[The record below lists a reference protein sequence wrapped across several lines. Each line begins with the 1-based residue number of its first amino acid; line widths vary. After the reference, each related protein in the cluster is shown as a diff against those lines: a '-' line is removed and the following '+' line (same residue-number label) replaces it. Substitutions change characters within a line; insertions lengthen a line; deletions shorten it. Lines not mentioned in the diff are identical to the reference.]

1 VASGTGIG
9 EFFISLTVD
18 AAEGALTV
26 GDLVKRNGDSLE
38 VATLGRNRASCS
50 SSPSML
56 ARVTGRRHARPRSGF
71 AQFTMHTGLSA
82 QELQKWQIVAQ
93 PVPRR
98 PLTTSPQSV
107 ESITKKMADM
117 ETGGTGGG
125 ALGALQRLFISPFGP
140 DGRPKQ
146 AFQILDEIHAKLG
159 LIKTAGQQEAILGAL
174 GISPNLRETLLLS
187 HDLFQKRADFVPG
200 MTPEQEKQF
209 DRLRQTFVEIHL
221 LAKQIGNDIGAWVS
235 GPIAR
240 VLEML
245 EVPLRG
251 IPEWEKKGWK
261 AWGDAFERAREADA
275 KAKTLGKGGLD
286 FEDSVLG
293 QLIFGVQSK
302 GTTPDLR
309 LDALAPLA
317 LPTPAAAGNTTIH
330 KSDTYHI
337 QTNDPEAVKTV
348 IERHWDE
355 VLGRKTVD
363 GADRQLNNGGY

>member
-1 VASGTGIG
+1 MASGTGIG
-9 EFFISLTVD
+9 EFFISLSVD

-26 GDLVKRNGDSLE
+26 GDLVKGMGALE
-38 VATLGRNRASCS
+38 VATLGEIALLFELGIQ
-50 SSPSML
+50 L
-56 ARVTGRRHARPRSGF
+56 ARVADAGIQASLGF

-82 QELQKWQIVAQ
+82 QELQKWQRVA
-93 PVPRR
+93 V
-98 PLTTSPQSV
+98 LSHGSADEVTQSV
-107 ESITKKMADM
+107 ESITKKLADM

-146 AFQILDEIHAKLG
+146 AFQVLDEVRAKLG
-159 LIKTAGQQEAILGAL
+159 LIKTAAQQEAVLGAL
-174 GISPNLRETLLLS
+174 GISPNLRESLLLS
-187 HDLFQKRADFVPG
+187 RDKFDERANFVPG
-200 MTPEQEKQF
+200 MSPEQEKQF
-209 DRLRQTFVEIHL
+209 DRLRQVFVEIHL

-275 KAKTLGKGGLD
+275 KAKKLGKGGLD